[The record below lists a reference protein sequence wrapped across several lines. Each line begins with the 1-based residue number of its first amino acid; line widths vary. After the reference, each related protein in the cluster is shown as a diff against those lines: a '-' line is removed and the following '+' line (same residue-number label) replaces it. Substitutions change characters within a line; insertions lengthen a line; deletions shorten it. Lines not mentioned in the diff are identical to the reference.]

1 LDGGVQEPPVE
12 APITKTLFI
21 SLSDAQYN
29 LQVDWAE
36 PGSIPRQCPLCLRH
50 SIVGHGRRCKQA
62 HDHDHDW
69 IGVRR
74 GRCQPCHQTFTFL
87 PPFSLPYTHY
97 SLIEQSPRLLN
108 ETFNWE
114 KDKRICNYC
123 WWVCD
128 SEDWPV
134 NW

>member
-1 LDGGVQEPPVE
+1 MDGDVQEPPVE
-12 APITKTLFI
+12 AHITTTLFI
-21 SLSDAQYN
+21 SLSEAQYN
-29 LQVDWAE
+29 LQIDWAE
-36 PGSIPRQCPLCLRH
+36 PGSIPRQCPLCLRP
-50 SIVGHGRRCKQA
+50 SIVGNGRCSKQA

-108 ETFNWE
+108 ETFNW
-114 KDKRICNYC
+114 
-123 WWVCD
+123 
-128 SEDWPV
+128 
-134 NW
+134 